1 MIKYSVKTLLAII
14 ISCAAMPVQP
24 AEKLT
29 PQTEKAFQQCRKK
42 LIAAQ
47 KLEVLNDMKWDSPK
61 EPYIVAGPTFFS
73 MPIDAK
79 EGFVETVNCFLNSG
93 TQGCINFDVRNYLT
107 GKPVGRFERCKFSM
121 N

>member
-47 KLEVLNDMKWDSPK
+47 KLEVLERYEVGLRPK
-61 EPYIVAGPTFFS
+61 EPYIVAGPTFVFYA
-73 MPIDAK
+73 D
-79 EGFVETVNCFLNSG
+79 
-93 TQGCINFDVRNYLT
+93 
-107 GKPVGRFERCKFSM
+107 
-121 N
+121 